1 VDGFFVALA
10 SAAGGFLPTPAKT
23 VEQATDMIA
32 IIAHVEP
39 LPDQLGDPLRRPHLG
54 REAVSHGSLREQAGQ
69 LRQFPPRKFGPGSR
83 MLASGE
89 SPTSSTPVGAP
100 PGPHGLPTDSGSAGH
115 LGFGS
120 ALANP
125 RDGLATANLESCK
138 IPMGVVVGDH
148 ASWSHFNGRISIY
161 LCRGL

>member
-1 VDGFFVALA
+1 LDPAADRFFVALA
-10 SAAGGFLPTPAKT
+10 SPTGGFLPTPTKT
-23 VEQATDMIA
+23 VEHATDMLA

-39 LPDQLGDPLRRPHLG
+39 LPNPLGDPLRSPHLG
-54 REAVSHGSLREQAGQ
+54 RKAVSHGSLRQQAGQ
-69 LRQFPPRKFGPGSR
+69 LRQFAPRKFGRWSR

-89 SPTSSTPVGAP
+89 SPTSGTPVGP
-100 PGPHGLPTDSGSAGH
+100 PPSPHGLPTDSGSAGH

-125 RDGLATANLESCK
+125 LDGLATANLESCK

-148 ASWSHFNGRISIY
+148 AS
-161 LCRGL
+161 